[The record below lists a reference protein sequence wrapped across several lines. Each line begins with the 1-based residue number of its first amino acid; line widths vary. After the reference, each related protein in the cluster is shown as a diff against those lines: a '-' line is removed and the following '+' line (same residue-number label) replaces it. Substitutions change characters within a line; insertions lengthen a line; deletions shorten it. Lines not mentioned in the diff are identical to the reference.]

1 MTLLDVV
8 KWVIGLGAA
17 VFLPI
22 VMMLMGMLFGLRP
35 GKAIRAGLT
44 LGVAFTGINL
54 VVGQLLVGQVAP
66 AAQAMINRLGLH
78 LTAMDVGWPAA
89 STISWAWPYA
99 AIMFPVQIV
108 LNLLLLLV
116 GWTRTLNVDLW
127 NVWQKVFAGAVVM
140 GVTGS
145 LTWAFI
151 VAIAMIVIELK
162 IGDITAKRVQKLT
175 GVPGISI
182 PHACAT
188 WLLPVAPF
196 AMLLDA
202 IPGMKKLRAN
212 PEDIQR
218 KIGFFGENIIIGL
231 IMGLLIGILAGYKV
245 DKILQLGVT
254 VAATMVLLPR
264 MASIFMEALMPISEA
279 ASEFMKKRLSG
290 REFYIGLDWPIL
302 AGHPSTIV
310 SAVLLIPVLVL
321 LSVTLPGNKVL
332 PFGDLGN
339 FGCLMGPVVAIVGG
353 DLVRSLILGVVVLA
367 VSLWG
372 ATKVAPA
379 FTELAIQVGQQIPEG
394 ATQISW
400 LKTSPV
406 IWGTLEF
413 AEVNWIGIILSVAFL
428 VAGFWILKTRYSDL
442 PEAEEAEAAGGKAS

>member
-162 IGDITAKRVQKLT
+162 IGDITA
-175 GVPGISI
+175 
-182 PHACAT
+182 
-188 WLLPVAPF
+188 
-196 AMLLDA
+196 
-202 IPGMKKLRAN
+202 
-212 PEDIQR
+212 
-218 KIGFFGENIIIGL
+218 
-231 IMGLLIGILAGYKV
+231 
-245 DKILQLGVT
+245 
-254 VAATMVLLPR
+254 
-264 MASIFMEALMPISEA
+264 
-279 ASEFMKKRLSG
+279 
-290 REFYIGLDWPIL
+290 
-302 AGHPSTIV
+302 
-310 SAVLLIPVLVL
+310 
-321 LSVTLPGNKVL
+321 
-332 PFGDLGN
+332 
-339 FGCLMGPVVAIVGG
+339 
-353 DLVRSLILGVVVLA
+353 
-367 VSLWG
+367 
-372 ATKVAPA
+372 
-379 FTELAIQVGQQIPEG
+379 
-394 ATQISW
+394 
-400 LKTSPV
+400 
-406 IWGTLEF
+406 
-413 AEVNWIGIILSVAFL
+413 
-428 VAGFWILKTRYSDL
+428 
-442 PEAEEAEAAGGKAS
+442 